1 MFLLKSKDVDMA
13 KFDGNF
19 ELIEVY
25 RRDLLPLHFKYGRG
39 LKSWIESRAIDS
51 SRVSSRLLKKA
62 LQMRNKDDY
71 STSMKVYA
79 RAITDTFWVC
89 PDDADISYSD
99 VQFTSDEYS
108 DLTLNLDINV
118 LEIL

>member
-1 MFLLKSKDVDMA
+1 MFLLKSKDVNIA

-39 LKSWIESRAIDS
+39 LKCWIESRAIDS

-79 RAITDTFWVC
+79 RVITDTFWDTVRFDRKLC
-89 PDDADISYSD
+89 
-99 VQFTSDEYS
+99 
-108 DLTLNLDINV
+108 NV
-118 LEIL
+118 VNFSSER